1 MAFTTPKHNFP
12 NYKDNDFTCSHS
24 FQLDTCTVGMPGLC
38 TCFFNNDR
46 SQTLLSVCGLR
57 QVTNLTEFM
66 MHFHLACVIGTWC
79 FSISSFKATDDL
91 RIPVVLS
98 HEVQYNKVRLSNVV
112 GELNSNRFLLLGFFA
127 HQNKIMTSMIWRLNN
142 DWFQTRLIITV
153 CGIWKVKWRISAGF
167 ISAHRLRTC
176 DGSMCFG

>member
-66 MHFHLACVIGTWC
+66 MHFHLACVIGT
-79 FSISSFKATDDL
+79 
-91 RIPVVLS
+91 
-98 HEVQYNKVRLSNVV
+98 
-112 GELNSNRFLLLGFFA
+112 
-127 HQNKIMTSMIWRLNN
+127 
-142 DWFQTRLIITV
+142 
-153 CGIWKVKWRISAGF
+153 
-167 ISAHRLRTC
+167 
-176 DGSMCFG
+176 